1 MNDFAFGNLIYK
13 LRSEAGLTQ
22 EELAEHLN
30 VTNKAVSKWETGK
43 SKPTINTLRKMASL
57 FGISVDKLLEVKGG
71 KQSADITKIVI
82 TGGPCAGKTT
92 ALSWIQSNFTKMGY
106 TVLFVPETA
115 TELITGGVA
124 PWTCGT
130 NVDYQKCQMRL
141 QLDKERI
148 FQQGA
153 ESMPVQKV
161 LIVCDRGALD
171 NKAYMTELDF
181 ACVLSS
187 VGCNEVELR
196 DSYDAVFHLVT
207 AAKGAEKFYTTSNNS
222 ARTETVEQAAALDDK
237 LIAAWTGHPHLRIID
252 NATDFEDKLKR
263 LIAEISS
270 FLGEPEPYEI
280 ERKFLIEYPDIAAL
294 ERLPNCQRVE
304 IIQTYLT
311 APEGEESRV
320 RQRGIDGSYIYC
332 QTTKKKVTGL
342 KRVEVERRLSKDEY
356 LRLLM
361 DADPE
366 CRPIRKT
373 RYCLTYENQYFEI
386 DVYPFWKDK
395 AVLEIE
401 LSDETAEIRFPKQ
414 VSVIREV
421 TEDERYKNAML
432 AKMNWEINV

>member
-1 MNDFAFGNLIYK
+1 MNDYDFGNYIYH
-13 LRSEAGLTQ
+13 LRTKAGFTQ
-22 EELAEHLN
+22 NELAEKLG
-30 VTNKAVSKWETGK
+30 VTNKAVSKWENGK
-43 SKPTINTLRKMASL
+43 TKPTTNTLRKIAVL
-57 FGISVDKLLEVKGG
+57 FGVSINELLQIREGEKKVE
-71 KQSADITKIVI
+71 ITKIVI

-92 ALSWIQSNFTKMGY
+92 AMSWIQSNFTKMGY

-130 NVDYQKCQMRL
+130 NVDYQKCQMKL
-141 QLDKERI
+141 QLEKEKI
-148 FQQGA
+148 FSQGA
-153 ESMPVQKV
+153 ATMPVQKV

-171 NKAYMTELDF
+171 NKAYMTDLDF
-181 ACVLSS
+181 ACVLESL
-187 VGCNEVELR
+187 GCNEVELR
-196 DSYDAVFHLVT
+196 DNYDAVFHLVT
-207 AAKGAEKFYTTSNNS
+207 AAKGAEKFYTTANNA

-252 NATDFEDKLKR
+252 NATGFEEKLKQ

-280 ERKFLIEYPDIAAL
+280 ERKFLIEYPDVAEL
-294 ERLPNCQRVE
+294 EKLPNCQRVE

-311 APEGEESRV
+311 AHEGEESRV
-320 RQRGIDGSYIYC
+320 RQRGIDGNYIYF
-332 QTTKKKVTGL
+332 QTTKKKVTDL

-361 DADPE
+361 DADPK

-386 DVYPFWKDK
+386 DVYPFWQDK
-395 AVLEIE
+395 AILEIE
-401 LSDETAEIRFPKQ
+401 LANEATVIRFPKQ
-414 VSVIREV
+414 INIIEEV
-421 TEDERYKNAML
+421 TEDESYKNASL
-432 AKMNWEINV
+432 ARI